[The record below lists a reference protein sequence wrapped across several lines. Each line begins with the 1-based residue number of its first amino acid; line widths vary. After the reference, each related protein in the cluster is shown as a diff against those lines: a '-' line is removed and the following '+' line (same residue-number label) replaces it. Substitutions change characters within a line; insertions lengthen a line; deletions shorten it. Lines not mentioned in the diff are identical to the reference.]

1 MAPPAQILYLFD
13 SPPHFGD
20 DHLGAEPGELG
31 PQLLLLQTHFGV
43 VLDSVV
49 LGLHRGDGR
58 MGEQRR
64 PRAQESRGRKE
75 SGKAVRIPISSVTF
89 IFLVHV
95 YKTHKNEE
103 NREHNDLA
111 KLVPLIEPSTPF
123 PVFNPISSPGRGLR
137 KRSSDKADKFVDFIL
152 YYRVSMMTDDSI
164 PVGEAGRRREAR
176 ETT

>member
-75 SGKAVRIPISSVTF
+75 AGKAVRIPISSVTF

-95 YKTHKNEE
+95 YKTHKNEG

-123 PVFNPISSPGRGLR
+123 PVFNPISSPGRGVQTKQINLLT
-137 KRSSDKADKFVDFIL
+137 L
-152 YYRVSMMTDDSI
+152 YYIM
-164 PVGEAGRRREAR
+164 GHQ
-176 ETT
+176 